1 MGAAWAAMSEEW
13 DQRAMSDTNTHEHGL
28 AIADLRREYSLEG
41 LSEGDLDPNPFRQFE
56 RWFRQAM
63 DAHVHETNAMTLA
76 TATRDGVPS
85 ARIVLLKGMDDDGFV
100 FFTNYDSRKGQE
112 LDENPRAALVFYWAE
127 ITRQVRVEGDVSRVS
142 VEESAAYFAS
152 RSELSRLGA
161 WASAQ
166 STTIPDRSHLDNRLA
181 ELIEQYRESE
191 IPLPPYWGGF
201 RLVPRYFEF
210 WHGRPNRLHDRLCY
224 TRQDG
229 SSWNICRLSP

>member
-1 MGAAWAAMSEEW
+1 MSE
-13 DQRAMSDTNTHEHGL
+13 TNTHLHGL

-41 LSEGDLDPNPFRQFE
+41 LNEGDLDPSPFRQFE

-63 DAHVHETNAMTLA
+63 DAEVLETNAMTLA
-76 TATRDGVPS
+76 TASRDGVPS

-100 FFTNYDSRKGQE
+100 FFTNYESRKGVE
-112 LDENPRAALVFYWAE
+112 LTENPRASLLFYWAE
-127 ITRQVRVEGDVSRVS
+127 ITRQVRIEGDVTRVS
-142 VEESAAYFAS
+142 GEESAAYFAS

-161 WASAQ
+161 WASRQ
-166 STTIPDRSHLDNRLA
+166 STTIPDRAHLDRRLA
-181 ELIEQYRESE
+181 ELIDQYRETE

-224 TRQDG
+224 TGEADG
-229 SSWNICRLSP
+229 TWSICRLSP

>member
-1 MGAAWAAMSEEW
+1 
-13 DQRAMSDTNTHEHGL
+13 MSDSHTDQHGL

-41 LSEGDLDPNPFRQFE
+41 LSEGDLDPSPFRQFE

-63 DAHVHETNAMTLA
+63 DAQVLETNAMTLA

-100 FFTNYDSRKGQE
+100 FFTNYESRKGNE
-112 LDENPRAALVFYWAE
+112 LDENPRAALLFYWAE

-142 VEESAAYFAS
+142 VEESAAYFAT

-161 WASAQ
+161 WASRQ
-166 STTIPDRSHLDNRLA
+166 SSTIPDRAHLDSRLA
-181 ELIEQYRESE
+181 ELIEEHRESE
-191 IPLPPYWGGF
+191 IPLPPYWGGY
-201 RLVPRYFEF
+201 RLVPRSFEF

-224 TRQDG
+224 TREADG
-229 SSWNICRLSP
+229 QWSIRRLSP